1 VGWITLRNVSGP
13 HQVRETT
20 VPTIDKQPAMIARHT
35 FDPTAPPAD
44 MPPLSNGEIAVCDT
58 NFVSNANVRGET
70 RRADDTHGTLTITQ
84 VNVALQLHVNIW
96 VPTEAS
102 QQVIEHEDGHRQ
114 ISEHYYE
121 TADKIAQRIAAMYMG
136 RQVEIAGADLRA
148 EASKVLEQTA
158 AEVTAEY
165 NKQLNPGPTQLLY
178 DSITDHGRND
188 TVVKDAVAHAITNV
202 TVEANQ
208 TSAE

>member
-1 VGWITLRNVSGP
+1 
-13 HQVRETT
+13 
-20 VPTIDKQPAMIARHT
+20 MIASHT

-70 RRADDTHGTLTITQ
+70 RRADETHGTLTITQ
-84 VNVALQLHVNIW
+84 INVVLQLHVNIW
-96 VPTEAS
+96 VPMEAS

-121 TADKIAQRIAAMYMG
+121 TADKIAQRIAAGYMG

-148 EASKVLEQTA
+148 EASKILEQTA

-178 DSITDHGRND
+178 DSITDHGRNE
-188 TVVKDAVAHAITNV
+188 TAVKDAVAHAITNV
-202 TVEANQ
+202 AVEANQ
-208 TSAE
+208 TSAR